1 MPQETRQWLLAN
13 KPTDTPILS
22 GPDATFKLDTTT
34 LPTLQQGQLLVQTKY
49 LSNDP
54 AQRGWISPDIQPERL
69 YVPPVPLNAPMYA
82 RGLGQVV
89 ESAAEGF
96 GKGDWVLC
104 STAWSEFSVQDAQGC
119 RLAAELP
126 GGLART
132 HYLGALG
139 GTGLTAWFGMTEVGQ
154 VGKEDVV
161 VVSGAAGAT
170 GSMVVQIAKKI
181 LGCRRVIGIAGGEAK
196 CKWVEGLGADVCVDY
211 KAEGFR
217 KRLKEVTEG
226 WANVYYDNVGGEI
239 LDFMLTRMAKYGR
252 IIACGAVAEYN
263 NSKERTTGLKNW
275 FEVIS
280 MRLQIR
286 GFIVLDYLHKAPE
299 AMEVFKKA
307 IAEGNL
313 KIEGGEQIV
322 KAGFEQVPEVWMKL
336 FEGGNTGK
344 LVTELQ

>member
-1 MPQETRQWLLAN
+1 MPQETKQWVLSQ

-22 GPDATFKLDTTT
+22 GPNATFKQQTTT
-34 LPTLQQGQLLVQTKY
+34 LPALQANQVLLQTVY

-54 AQRGWISPDIQPERL
+54 AQRGWISPDINPERL
-69 YVPPVPLNAPMYA
+69 YVAPVPVGAPMYA

-89 ESAAEGF
+89 ESTSDKFA
-96 GKGDWVLC
+96 KGDWVQASMGWTQYAVL
-104 STAWSEFSVQDAQGC
+104 DAGAVN
-119 RLAAELP
+119 AAPELP
-126 GGLART
+126 GGLGRT

-139 GTGLTAWFGMTEVGQ
+139 GTGLTAWFGITEIGRAT
-154 VGKEDVV
+154 KDDVV

-181 LGCRRVIGIAGGEAK
+181 LGCKKVVGIAGGEAK

-211 KAEGFR
+211 KAQGFR
-217 KRLKEVTEG
+217 EQLAKATEG

-252 IIACGAVAEYN
+252 VVACGAVAEYN
-263 NSKERTTGLKNW
+263 NSKERTTGIKNW

-280 MRLQIR
+280 MRIEIK
-286 GFIVLDYLHKAPE
+286 GFIVLDFIHRAGE
-299 AMEVFKKA
+299 AIDVFKKA
-307 IAEGNL
+307 IAEGKL
-313 KIEGGEQIV
+313 KVEGGEQIV
-322 KAGFEQVPEVWMKL
+322 KAGFDDVPATWMKL

-344 LVTELQ
+344 LITALQ